1 VKKGGEIM
9 GDGDFGFGF
18 ILGMGLIVIVIT
30 ILTAVATPI
39 TDANIFCAGEFG
51 HNTTSITRGSAIYCQ
66 KILDNGQIAQRE
78 IIKMNNKWFI
88 KDGVLETLK
97 TRDE

>member
-1 VKKGGEIM
+1 MSNSDI
-9 GDGDFGFGF
+9 GFGF
-18 ILGMGLIVIVIT
+18 LIGIATITVIFTMLLVVI
-30 ILTAVATPI
+30 PPSSS
-39 TDANIFCAGEFG
+39 ANIFCAGEFG